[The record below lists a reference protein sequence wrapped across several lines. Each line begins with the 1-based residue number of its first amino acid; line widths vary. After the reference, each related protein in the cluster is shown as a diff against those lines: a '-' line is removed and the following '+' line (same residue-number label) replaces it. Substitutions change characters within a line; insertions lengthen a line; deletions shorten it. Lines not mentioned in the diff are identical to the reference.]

1 MGKCRE
7 EAGMSGRYEL
17 VEAVNGYW
25 ISRREP
31 NGGLQYLRGAKEAA
45 DELNALLDRAEKAET
60 ALNEAIARG
69 MAAETRSVTLKTLL
83 GALRSMLE
91 DQHHRAEEALKAAK
105 VAYLMD
111 LAKHEEK
118 LRFERERINRVS
130 ALLKQRGYAPIDGAV
145 GAYAEGLV
153 AVFRDLDE
161 AHARAERAESEFRG
175 VARMQA

>member
-1 MGKCRE
+1 MSRPFRYALSLQPAGGDRIVATARVPADSAWYDGHFPGNPILPGLALIALVE
-7 EAGMSGRYEL
+7 EA
-17 VEAVNGYW
+17 V
-25 ISRREP
+25 
-31 NGGLQYLRGAKEAA
+31 
-45 DELNALLDRAEKAET
+45 
-60 ALNEAIARG
+60 
-69 MAAETRSVTLKTLL
+69 
-83 GALRSMLE
+83 
-91 DQHHRAEEALKAAK
+91 
-105 VAYLMD
+105 
-111 LAKHEEK
+111 

>member
-1 MGKCRE
+1 MRAAAK
-7 EAGMSGRYEL
+7 
-17 VEAVNGYW
+17 
-25 ISRREP
+25 
-31 NGGLQYLRGAKEAA
+31 AKEYGYVTPKPAPA
-45 DELNALLDRAEKAET
+45 QPPLERYRESGGFIVGYDGVPLVGEEIVDKLNELLD
-60 ALNEAIARG
+60 
-69 MAAETRSVTLKTLL
+69 AATRTI
-83 GALRSMLE
+83 
-91 DQHHRAEEALKAAK
+91 RAEEALKAAK
-105 VAYLMD
+105 VAYSMD

-175 VARMQA
+175 VARRLA